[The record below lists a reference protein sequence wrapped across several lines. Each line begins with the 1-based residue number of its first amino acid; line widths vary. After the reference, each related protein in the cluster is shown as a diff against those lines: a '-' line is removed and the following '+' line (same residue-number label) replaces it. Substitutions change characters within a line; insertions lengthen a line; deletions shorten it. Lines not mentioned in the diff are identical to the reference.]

1 MSDTP
6 RTWLQ
11 AKAPQL
17 SLLFM
22 TLIWGGTFIVVQHA
36 LNYSSPMFF
45 VGCRFAAAAGA
56 VGLLYWRELRSI
68 TQQDLFA
75 GLMIGT
81 AIAGGYGMQT
91 VGLQTISSSESAFLT
106 ALYVPL
112 VPILLWIIFRKAP
125 HIMTWIGVI
134 MAFIGLI
141 LLTGN
146 SLDQLH
152 FSFGQMITLI
162 GSISI
167 ALEIIFIGYFSKRV
181 NLARVTVLQ
190 LAFASLVSFI
200 SMPIIGEHQI
210 PNFSWPLLII
220 AGSLGCASAFIQLVM
235 NWAQRYVDPTQAAII
250 YAGEPVW
257 AGIIGRIAGER
268 LPLSAL
274 MGGALVVLAVIVSQ
288 LNPKALF
295 KKLKKEQDT
304 SSRL

>member
-1 MSDTP
+1 MSDTSP
-6 RTWLQ
+6 SWTQ
-11 AKAPQL
+11 SKAPQL

-45 VGCRFAAAAGA
+45 VGCRFAAAATA
-56 VGLLYWRELRSI
+56 VSLLYWRELRGL
-68 TQQDLFA
+68 TRQDCVA
-75 GLMIGT
+75 GLMIG
-81 AIAGGYGMQT
+81 ASIAGGYGMQT

-112 VPILLWIIFRKAP
+112 VPILLWIIFRKTP
-125 HIMTWIGVI
+125 HIMTWIGVVT
-134 MAFIGLI
+134 AFVGLI

-146 SLDQLH
+146 GLDQLH

-167 ALEIIFIGYFSKRV
+167 ALEIIFIGYFSKQV

-190 LAFASLVSFI
+190 LAFASIISFI

-210 PNFSWPLLII
+210 PAFSWPLLLI
-220 AGSLGCASAFIQLVM
+220 AGGLGCASAFIQLVM

-274 MGGALVVLAVIVSQ
+274 LGGALVVCAVIISQ
-288 LNPKALF
+288 IRPSNL
-295 KKLKKEQDT
+295 LKKIKKT
-304 SSRL
+304 SDIA